1 MENLKWKIDEI
12 KMENEF
18 EVMKGLEANVKIN
31 LWEQLYQEMMQVARI
46 KQDFAVSSFK

>member
-12 KMENEF
+12 KTEKEF
-18 EVMKGLEANVKIN
+18 EVMKGLEKNVKIN

-46 KQDFAVSSFK
+46 KQDFAFFKF